1 MSHHRLARSIF
12 LLLSAALATQG
23 LLSYAQLPQTIA
35 SHFNAAGAAN
45 GYMSKE
51 AFFIM
56 IYGIL
61 LGISAAMA
69 YAVPALI
76 ASRPEITN
84 LPNKAYWLAPERRAG
99 TLDFLTA
106 HFTWLG
112 SAILA
117 LGNAVLYLVVRF
129 HLEHQ
134 ATLPSDAMWTALM
147 IFFCFVILWMV
158 IFFWRM
164 SAPA

>member
-1 MSHHRLARSIF
+1 MSNPRFARSIF
-12 LLLSAALATQG
+12 LLLAAVLAAQG
-23 LLSYAQLPQTIA
+23 LVYYPQLLETMA
-35 SHFNAAGAAN
+35 SHFNGAGAPN

-56 IYGIL
+56 TYGIF

-76 ASRPEITN
+76 ASRSEITN

-112 SAILA
+112 CAILA
-117 LGNAVLYLVVRF
+117 LGNAVLYLVARF
-129 HLEHQ
+129 HLERQ
-134 ATLPSDAMWTALM
+134 ATLPSDAMWTALI